1 MVKLMIS
8 SKREFAGVARALH
21 SYFINSNYFH
31 IKRKLRLTILQIFA
45 RFRAIPT
52 DIGRIWPFYT

>member
-1 MVKLMIS
+1 MIS
-8 SKREFAGVARALH
+8 SKREFVGVALAP
-21 SYFINSNYFH
+21 INILFSSNYFH
-31 IKRKLRLTILQIFA
+31 IKRQLRLTILQIFA